1 MRLYMQ
7 NEWKEVLSSYFAST
21 QWSQLC
27 GFVQKEY
34 QTKTIYPEQKD
45 IFNAFNATS
54 FGKTNVV
61 IIGQDPYHNPDQA
74 HGLCF
79 SVPDNIT
86 PPPSLKNIY
95 KEILFDCGIEKD
107 VTNGDLTNWAE
118 QGVLLLNSVLTVEK
132 NIPGS
137 HAKKGWEEFTSEV
150 IKKISEGRNHVVF
163 FLWGNYAKQKGAAI
177 DRSRHLVLESPHPS
191 PFSAYTGFFGSRH
204 FSQTNDYLKRHG
216 KTSIQW

>member
-1 MRLYMQ
+1 MERGFKRLFCFYTMVSIMWFCS
-7 NEWKEVLSSYFAST
+7 ERI
-21 QWSQLC
+21 
-27 GFVQKEY
+27 
-34 QTKTIYPEQKD
+34 TKTIYPEQKD